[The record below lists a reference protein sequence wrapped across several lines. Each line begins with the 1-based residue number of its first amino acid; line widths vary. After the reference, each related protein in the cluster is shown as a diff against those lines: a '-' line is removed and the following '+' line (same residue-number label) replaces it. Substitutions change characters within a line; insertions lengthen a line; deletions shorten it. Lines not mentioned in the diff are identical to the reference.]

1 VNPSTPNPDFEAK
14 VRFSRLVEECLA
26 EPVLPEAPHLQAR
39 VRARV
44 ALEALR
50 RRRRAQ
56 LRRTAL
62 AGSAALA
69 VVCGLAVV
77 AEPWAR
83 AGIQRALSAGP
94 LARALSAYLAAV
106 SAFFTGFNGLG
117 TVALLTLA
125 SLVGAML
132 LYLLRDLF
140 TDPLRGLV
148 PSAHPRR

>member
-26 EPVLPEAPHLQAR
+26 DPALPEAPHLQAR

-56 LRRTAL
+56 VLRSVLAGAAAL
-62 AGSAALA
+62 AG
-69 VVCGLAVV
+69 VCGLAVV
-77 AEPWAR
+77 AGPWAR
-83 AGIQRALSAGP
+83 GGIQRALAAGP
-94 LARALSAYLAAV
+94 LAEGLRAYGAAV

-117 TVALLTLA
+117 PVALLTLA
-125 SLVGAML
+125 SLVGATL